1 MNQVKLV
8 LIVMAVTILTLPS
21 ATAEMRVRDIC
32 RIKGQ
37 ESNTLQGLG
46 LVVGLQGTG
55 DGDARPTTRVLAR
68 MMQLMGT
75 PVAGNAQT
83 GFDLAELK
91 KSKNV
96 ALVFV
101 TATIP
106 ASGAQQGD
114 QVHCTISAISA
125 KSLSGGYL
133 MPTPLLG
140 PRPGDERVY
149 AMAQGQVDLED
160 QSKPTVG
167 KIHDGCRLEET
178 FMNQFAKTGKVMLV
192 VDHNHASFQTAQ
204 DISELINNQ
213 PDFRSYEAIATPLNA
228 GAIEVT
234 IPQKYEDYPVLF
246 VSQIMGLRIF
256 NPQSESRVVIN
267 ERAGTV
273 IIDANVTIGAVA
285 VSHKNITIEAGT
297 PPFVPVDPGADPQ
310 APKLKSLVDA
320 LNSLRVPNSDVIEI
334 IKGLDRNGVLYGK
347 LIVE

>member
-1 MNQVKLV
+1 MNRFRITAAL
-8 LIVMAVTILTLPS
+8 LIATLLA
-21 ATAEMRVRDIC
+21 ATANAELRVGNIC

-55 DGDARPTTRVLAR
+55 DTDAPPTTRALAR

-75 PVAGNAQT
+75 PLAGNSTT

-114 QVHCTISAISA
+114 QLQCTVSAINA

-140 PRPGDERVY
+140 PRPGDDRVY

-160 QSKPTVG
+160 QTKATVG
-167 KIHDGCRLEET
+167 KVHNGCRLEET
-178 FMNQFAKTGKVMLV
+178 FMNQFAKSGKVMLV
-192 VDHNHASFQTAQ
+192 IDHNHASFQTAQ

-213 PDFRSYEAIATPLNA
+213 PDFRSYESIATPLNA
-228 GAIEVT
+228 GAIEVK
-234 IPQKYEDYPVLF
+234 IPEKYADYPVLF
-246 VSQIMGLRIF
+246 VSQIMLLRIF
-256 NPQSESRVVIN
+256 NPQGESRVVIN

-273 IIDANVTIGAVA
+273 IIDADVTIGAVA
-285 VSHKNITIEAGT
+285 VTHKNITIEAGP
-297 PPFVPVDPGADPQ
+297 PPFVPLDPGANPQ

-320 LNSLRVPNSDVIEI
+320 LNALRVPTEDVIEI